1 MRAEL
6 ESLQQRQR
14 ALKEDLAE
22 KEGQLRVA
30 KMNLQTAQKQSQHH
44 AQEVTSP
51 TPHPYPGFTPEVL
64 SFVDLSGLLLVVHF
78 IHWLFSN
85 VVHFMFY
92 R

>member
-44 AQEVTSP
+44 AQEVTSQIGVY
-51 TPHPYPGFTPEVL
+51 TESLVL
-64 SFVDLSGLLLVVHF
+64 CLLISLVYIVLHF
-78 IHWLFSN
+78 IHW
-85 VVHFMFY
+85 
-92 R
+92 

>member
-44 AQEVTSP
+44 AQEVTSQIR
-51 TPHPYPGFTPEVL
+51 V
-64 SFVDLSGLLLVVHF
+64 
-78 IHWLFSN
+78 
-85 VVHFMFY
+85 
-92 R
+92 

>member
-44 AQEVTSP
+44 AQEVTSQIHP
-51 TPHPYPGFTPEVL
+51 NPYPGFTL
-64 SFVDLSGLLLVVHF
+64 SR
-78 IHWLFSN
+78 LF
-85 VVHFMFY
+85 
-92 R
+92 

>member
-1 MRAEL
+1 MSGMRAEL

-44 AQEVTSP
+44 AQEVTSQTTHP
-51 TPHPYPGFTPEVL
+51 DPYPGFTL
-64 SFVDLSGLLLVVHF
+64 SR
-78 IHWLFSN
+78 LF
-85 VVHFMFY
+85 
-92 R
+92 

>member
-44 AQEVTSP
+44 AQEVTSHTDP
-51 TPHPYPGFTPEVL
+51 NPYPGFTL
-64 SFVDLSGLLLVVHF
+64 SR
-78 IHWLFSN
+78 LF
-85 VVHFMFY
+85 
-92 R
+92 

>member
-44 AQEVTSP
+44 AQEVTSQIRVY
-51 TPHPYPGFTPEVL
+51 TESLVL
-64 SFVDLSGLLLVVHF
+64 CLLISLVYIVLHF
-78 IHWLFSN
+78 IHW
-85 VVHFMFY
+85 
-92 R
+92 